1 MTPSSTEV
9 TKPVL
14 PNTTHTGQV
23 RLRVADLDRAL
34 AFYRD
39 ILGYEATPA
48 AARSV
53 SLSPA
58 AGVPAHFL
66 LKEAPGVQPKPWK
79 TAGLFH
85 AAIRMPTRRDLAT
98 VIARLLA
105 RDWPVPGMA
114 DHGVSEAFYLNDP
127 DENGLEIYS
136 DRPRSEWPSVNGKLA
151 MGSDPLDMKALF
163 STLENGD
170 SDITLLPDESD
181 IGHVH
186 LQVSDLD
193 RAEEFYSG
201 VLGFDVMQRTYQGAL
216 FVSAGG
222 YHHHVGLNVWA
233 GKGVPGVRD
242 DVAGLIDFTLFLPD
256 VASLDT
262 VEARI
267 AQSGRVSE
275 RAPDANGSPT
285 VSTHDPDGVG
295 VVLAVETAA

>member
-1 MTPSSTEV
+1 MTTSSTEV

-23 RLRVADLDRAL
+23 RLRVSDLDRAL

-39 ILGYEATPA
+39 ILGYQSTPA

-66 LKEAPGVQPKPWK
+66 LEEAPGIQPKPWK

-105 RDWPVPGMA
+105 RDWPISGMA

-127 DENGLEIYS
+127 DENGLEIYR

-163 STLENGD
+163 ATLDDGD
-170 SDITLLPDESD
+170 SDITSLPDESD

-186 LQVSDLD
+186 LQVSDLS

-222 YHHHVGLNVWA
+222 YHHHVGINVWA

-242 DVAGLIDFTLFLPD
+242 DVAGLIDFTLLLPD
-256 VASLDT
+256 VASLDA

-267 AQSGRVSE
+267 AQAGRVSE
-275 RAPDANGSPT
+275 RASDANGSPT
-285 VSTHDPDGVG
+285 VSTYDSDGIG
-295 VVLAVETAA
+295 VVLTVDDR